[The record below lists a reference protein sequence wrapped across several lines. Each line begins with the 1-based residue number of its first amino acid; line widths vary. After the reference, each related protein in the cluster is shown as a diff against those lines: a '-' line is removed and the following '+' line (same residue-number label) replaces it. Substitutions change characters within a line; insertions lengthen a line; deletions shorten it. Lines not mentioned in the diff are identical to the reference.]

1 MADNAGV
8 LGDLS
13 QSLKDA
19 RTEAAKPPV
28 APKGTAKAPVAP
40 KDSAPEK

>member
-19 RTEAAKPPV
+19 RKEASKPPV
-28 APKGTAKAPVAP
+28 APKAAKAPVAP
-40 KDSAPEK
+40 APEK